1 MTDFLGRLGISI
13 PRYRRAK
20 VSLNLDRTHR
30 QGQGIMQ
37 CWLYYAT
44 SNDARESFL
53 CHAALAKGAFHLP
66 AEVTEPPPHHV
77 AVRLG
82 PNEVGDV
89 LIHHVA

>member
-44 SNDARESFL
+44 SNDVPESLFY
-53 CHAALAKGAFHLP
+53 
-66 AEVTEPPPHHV
+66 VTRHWQKVHFTYQQKS
-77 AVRLG
+77 L
-82 PNEVGDV
+82 N
-89 LIHHVA
+89 LLLTT